1 MSAMEHGAAGRM
13 AEAERSFRRVLELD
27 PKHAPA
33 LNGLGV
39 LAHQCGHGNVAIEL
53 IGQAIAVNDRVP
65 QYHYNIALVFDAL
78 GRADQAMTHNRRA
91 VALKPDY
98 AEAHNNLA
106 AALATKGQYQEAVVH
121 FRRALARRADQ
132 PGAYQNL
139 AAALRADGKPDE
151 ALEVIVRGLA
161 VKATDELKDMFS
173 LWVRDLQPAPR
184 ISGLRA
190 AVERA
195 MTEGWERP
203 ENFST
208 VALALVRQN
217 ETIAACIERTRCW
230 PQRPAS
236 RDLFGPQGIAAIA
249 NDRLLLRLMT
259 RMPVRDIGLERLLTN
274 ARSAVLDLA
283 HETAAANISPDVLE
297 FCCALAGQCFIN
309 EYVFDLRPEERDRAS
324 ALRDR
329 LASTLTS
336 NDVAP
341 ALTVAA
347 VAAYFPLHALNVLP
361 ARFERPWP
369 DAVKRLVVQQV
380 HEPAEELSLRPSIPA
395 LTPIVDSVSAL
406 VSQQYE
412 EHPYPRWIATSS
424 PRHLSFSDRMNIQ
437 FPHVRFAKPDRNDL
451 KILIAGCG
459 TGRHAIETAQLHAD
473 AKVLAVDLSGASL
486 SYAKRKAR
494 ELGIANIEFG
504 RADILQLESLGQT
517 FDAIEVLGVLH
528 HLRDPLEGWRVLL
541 NLLRPGGF
549 MWVGLYSA
557 LARQCVTAA
566 RAFIA
571 ERGYGH
577 TADAIRQCR
586 QDILALEDAS
596 LMKQNSWSPDFFT
609 TSECRDL
616 MFHVQEHQTDIPAI
630 KSIVAA
636 YRLTFLGFSN
646 RMHSR
651 YAELYPDDKAMTDLD
666 RWHMIETRYPM
677 TFADM
682 YQFWLQK
689 PTSYNSATAAVSR
702 SMSSG
707 RDSR

>member
-1 MSAMEHGAAGRM
+1 MLAMEHAAAGRM
-13 AEAERSFRRVLELD
+13 AEAEGAFRRVLALD

-39 LAHQCGHGNVAIEL
+39 LAQQCGQGNVAIEL
-53 IGQAIAVNDRVP
+53 MGQAIAVNDRVP
-65 QYHYNIALVFDAL
+65 QYHYNIALVLDAL
-78 GRADQAMTHNRRA
+78 GRGDQAVTHYRRA

-106 AALATKGQYQEAVVH
+106 TALATKGQYPEAVTH
-121 FRRALARRADQ
+121 FRRALARRADS
-132 PGAYQNL
+132 PAAYQNL

-151 ALEVIVRGLA
+151 ALDVLVRGLA

-195 MTEGWERP
+195 MTEGWDRP

-208 VALALVRQN
+208 VATALVRQN

-230 PQRPAS
+230 PRRLAS
-236 RDLFGPQGIAAIA
+236 RELFGPQGIAAIA
-249 NDRLLLRLMT
+249 NDRLLRRLMVL
-259 RMPVRDIGLERLLTN
+259 MPTRDIGLERLLTN
-274 ARSAVLDLA
+274 ARLAVLDLA
-283 HETAAANISPDVLE
+283 DATAAASISNDVLE
-297 FCCALAGQCFIN
+297 LCCALAQQCFIN
-309 EYVFDLRPEERDRAS
+309 EYVYDWRPEEQDRAS

-329 LASTLTS
+329 LAAALASD
-336 NDVAP
+336 DVPP
-341 ALTVAA
+341 ALTIAA
-347 VAAYFPLHALNVLP
+347 VAAYFPLHSLNVLP
-361 ARFERPWP
+361 ARFERRWP

-380 HEPAEELSLRPSIPA
+380 REPAEEQSLRPSIPA

-424 PRHLSFSDRMNIQ
+424 PRQLSFADRMN
-437 FPHVRFAKPDRNDL
+437 FHFSHVPFAKPGTSDL

-473 AKVLAVDLSGASL
+473 AKVLAVDLSRASL

-517 FDAIEVLGVLH
+517 FDVIEVIGVLH

-541 NLLRPGGF
+541 NVLRPGGF
-549 MWVGLYSA
+549 IWAGLYSA
-557 LARQCVTAA
+557 LARQSVTAA

-577 TADAIRQCR
+577 TDDAIRQCR
-586 QDILALEDAS
+586 QDILALDDTN
-596 LMKQNSWSPDFFT
+596 LVKQNSRSPDFFT

-616 MFHVQEHQTDIPAI
+616 MFHVQEHQTGIPAI
-630 KSIVAA
+630 KSLVADNHLIV
-636 YRLTFLGFSN
+636 LGFVN
-646 RMHSR
+646 RARSR
-651 YAELYPDDKAMTDLD
+651 YAELYPDDKAMTNLD
-666 RWHMIETRYPM
+666 RWHAIETQYPM

-689 PTSYNSATAAVSR
+689 PAS
-702 SMSSG
+702 
-707 RDSR
+707 